1 MNLAEGD
8 FNASSFADRLK
19 QEETDMVF
27 YLGAGGLKA
36 LLEKAEKLKRLPYV
50 FMPGAHVKEE
60 MFQVP
65 PAFQK
70 KIYPSYPILPSD
82 QTPEGRSALKELLE
96 KHNIT
101 MKHWTSQVSA
111 LSAAKV
117 LVEGLKGAG
126 RDLSRAKLMR
136 SLEQL
141 YQLQT
146 GLNPPI
152 TFGSN
157 RRIGA
162 LGAHVVTL
170 DLEKKD
176 FVPVGGWV
184 VVSGM

>member
-1 MNLAEGD
+1 ML
-8 FNASSFADRLK
+8 
-19 QEETDMVF
+19 F
-27 YLGAGGLKA
+27 YLGTGGLKA
-36 LLEKAEKLKRLPYV
+36 LLEEAGKLNRFPYV
-50 FMPGAHVKEE
+50 FMPGAHVQEE

-70 KIYPSYPILPSD
+70 KIYLSYPILPSD
-82 QTPEGRSALKELLE
+82 QTPGGMSELKALLE
-96 KHNIT
+96 KHNIP

-126 RDLSRAKLMR
+126 RDLSRAKLMH

-141 YQLQT
+141 YQFQT
-146 GLNPPI
+146 GLTPPI

-184 VVSGM
+184 AVSGM